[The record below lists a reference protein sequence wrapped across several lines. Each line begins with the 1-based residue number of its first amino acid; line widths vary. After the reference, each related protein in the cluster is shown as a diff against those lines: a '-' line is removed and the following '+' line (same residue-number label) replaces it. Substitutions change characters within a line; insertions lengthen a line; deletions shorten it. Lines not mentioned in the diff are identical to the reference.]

1 MQPLP
6 AEANEACYVKLWKNE
21 IVNGPSSGL
30 GGQLM
35 EHKHLVLLANSC
47 NLHRNAVI
55 FGSKTRCG

>member
-1 MQPLP
+1 MD
-6 AEANEACYVKLWKNE
+6 
-21 IVNGPSSGL
+21 PSSGL

-35 EHKHLVLLANSC
+35 GHKHLVLLANSC